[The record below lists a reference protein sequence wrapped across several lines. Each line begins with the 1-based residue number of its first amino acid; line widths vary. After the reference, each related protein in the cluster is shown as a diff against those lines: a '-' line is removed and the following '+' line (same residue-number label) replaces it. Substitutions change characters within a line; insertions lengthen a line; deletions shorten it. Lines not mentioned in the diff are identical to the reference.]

1 MIIMHAGAAIAFK
14 SCLTATTP
22 TSSTEAEFITAVH
35 AAKLVKCFR
44 YILADLNLTQ
54 DKATRMLI
62 DNYAAL
68 CMVNEKKPTPRA
80 RHLDIQAYAIQ
91 DWKDQG
97 DIVMEHL
104 PGILN
109 SSDDLTKG

>member
-1 MIIMHAGAAIAFK
+1 MY
-14 SCLTATTP
+14 
-22 TSSTEAEFITAVH
+22 
-35 AAKLVKCFR
+35 AAKLVKYFR

-109 SSDDLTKG
+109 SSDDLTKALGWVPHSRHSRRGMGHCGPPDGVPLVDSEN